1 MTPQNRKDII
11 AGVLFLILA
20 LIAVFVLIP
29 RGVAVPQSVKVLAL
43 SPDFWPRIIAIGAV
57 LASIFVLIEARTMKQ
72 PTLTEDD
79 DDGGEFDHPFT
90 VAAIRAGVLI
100 VALFVFYY
108 SLSTLG
114 VVVAS
119 ILLIIALMLF
129 FEERRYVL
137 IGALGVGV
145 PVLLYLF
152 FRYVAGVPMPL
163 GIFG

>member
-11 AGVLFLILA
+11 AGVLFLILG
-20 LIAVFVLIP
+20 LVAVFILIP
-29 RGVAVPQSVKVLAL
+29 RGVTVPGSVKVLAL
-43 SPDFWPRIIAIGAV
+43 SPDFWPRIIGIGAV
-57 LASIFVLIEARTMKQ
+57 VASIFVLIEARTMKQ

-79 DDGGEFDHPFT
+79 DDGREFDHPFAT
-90 VAAIRAGVLI
+90 AALRAGILI

-114 VVVAS
+114 VVAAS
-119 ILLIIALMLF
+119 IILIIAMMLF

-137 IGALGVGV
+137 IGALGIGT
-145 PVLLYLF
+145 PILLYVF